1 MVLSLILQSSLAPL
15 KTPSLDL
22 NLLTNLAFISM
33 IMEKILSWQF
43 LVMTKTDIQLRCVFF
58 TKHQGNT
65 FEKRPLNTEKNHTQS
80 YESFNLRA
88 GTDERCL

>member
-1 MVLSLILQSSLAPL
+1 MVLSHILQSSLAPL
-15 KTPSLDL
+15 KTPSFDS

-33 IMEKILSWQF
+33 ITEKILSWQF

-65 FEKRPLNTEKNHTQS
+65 FEKDLSKIPLKVMNH
-80 YESFNLRA
+80 LI
-88 GTDERCL
+88 

>member
-1 MVLSLILQSSLAPL
+1 MVLSHILQSSLAPL

-65 FEKRPLNTEKNHTQS
+65 FEKRPLKNSTQS
-80 YESFNLRA
+80 YESFNLRE

>member
-1 MVLSLILQSSLAPL
+1 MVLSHILQSSLAPL

-22 NLLTNLAFISM
+22 NLAFISM

-65 FEKRPLNTEKNHTQS
+65 FEKRPLKNSTQS
-80 YESFNLRA
+80 YESFNLSE